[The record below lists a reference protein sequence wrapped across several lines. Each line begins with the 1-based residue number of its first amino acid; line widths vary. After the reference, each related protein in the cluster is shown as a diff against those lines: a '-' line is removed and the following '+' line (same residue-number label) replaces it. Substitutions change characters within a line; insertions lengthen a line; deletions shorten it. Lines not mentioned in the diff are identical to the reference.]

1 MRIGIDLFP
10 LVPGMG
16 RGGGFHRYATSLVQ
30 GLFELED
37 DHQYILFVNRV
48 GGDFVPSGKRFTKV
62 VVPLPPHRRVWP
74 FRILWQ
80 QVLLPTYIRRHRLD
94 TMHFPFDTATFFP
107 GVRYVVTIH
116 DLIADTFYPIHFPG
130 FISRAKS
137 TYLFRAKRSAAARAA
152 AVICPSRATAEHV
165 VRRYDVSEEKIT
177 VIPEAPGNRYL
188 AVGDTAASPI
198 NTDRPYALSVVSL
211 SPHKNIEILVQA
223 FARARTLYDIPHEL
237 RIVGMPGT
245 GARHVGRFLSNGV
258 PNGVPVHYLGFVDE
272 SSLADLYRG
281 ASLLVYIP
289 LVEGFGLPPLEAM
302 AAGLPV
308 VASNVSSVPEV
319 CGDAALL
326 VPPGDVDAIAHAIG
340 RVLTDST
347 VAQKLSEAGRCH
359 ARGFSWSRAAVETRA
374 IYERIASRVG
384 PVG

>member
-1 MRIGIDLFP
+1 MRIGIDLFS

-37 DHQYILFVNRV
+37 DHQYILFVNRL
-48 GGDFVPSGKRFTKV
+48 GGDFFPSGKRFTKV
-62 VVPLPPHRRVWP
+62 VVSLPPRRKVWP

-80 QVLLPTYIRRHRLD
+80 QVLLPTYIRRLRLD
-94 TMHFPFDTATFFP
+94 TIHFPFDTATFFP

-116 DLIADTFYPIHFPG
+116 DLIADTFYPVHFPG
-130 FISRAKS
+130 SISRAKS

-152 AVICPSRATAEHV
+152 AVICPSRATAEGV
-165 VRRYDVSEEKIT
+165 VRHYDVPEEKIT

-188 AVGDTAASPI
+188 AVGDTTASPI

-223 FARARTLYDIPHEL
+223 FARARTLYGLPHEL

-245 GARHVGRFLSNGV
+245 SGRRIGRYLSNGV
-258 PNGVPVHYLGFVDE
+258 PNDVRVHYLGFVEE
-272 SSLADLYRG
+272 STLAAMYRD

-289 LVEGFGLPPLEAM
+289 WVEGFGLPPLEAM
-302 AAGLPV
+302 AVGLPV
-308 VASNVSSVPEV
+308 VASNVSSLPEV

-326 VPPGDVDAIAHAIG
+326 VPPGDVDAVAHAIG

-347 VAQKLSEAGRCH
+347 VAQRLSEAGRCH
-359 ARGFSWSRAAVETRA
+359 AKGFSWSKAAVETRA
-374 IYERIASRVG
+374 IYERIAGRVG
-384 PVG
+384 LLR